1 MHEREL
7 TDTGTGGPPAAP
19 APEVTRAPSAHAAI
33 WWRLVLGVLVAVL
46 GTLLL
51 VKVVGGSSGP
61 RTTTDLTLDLAVG
74 AGRGDGHPRVGL
86 RRTSASDRPPCRSSL
101 PSSRTPMTRSPR
113 AVPPAPVS
121 RSSCSSAPS
130 SARSAPRSGG
140 PSSRHCRGSGPSRRS
155 TTSTRPRP
163 TSPRTRRRSAS
174 TTSPTTATTS
184 RSAPTRSRSDVLG
197 PSGYARLMRV
207 PRAAL
212 IVERRLDPTATYPF
226 VDVANRVVVR
236 QVGLSPDHLRGR
248 QPRPGRGRARR
259 RDEPRHRVHRRLG
272 ELPHRRRSAWP
283 TRERPAAVCHS
294 RGVRVADAALRIA
307 G

>member
-61 RTTTDLTLDLAVG
+61 RTTTDLTLTSPSVLAEVTGIPASVFDHVG
-74 AGRGDGHPRVGL
+74 V
-86 RRTSASDRPPCRSSL
+86 
-101 PSSRTPMTRSPR
+101 RSP
-113 AVPPAPVS
+113 AVPIVPPVVTHADDTLTARGAAGARVPVVLFIGTEFNPFSAAERWPLVAALS
-121 RSSCSSAPS
+121 RF
-130 SARSAPRSGG
+130 GTF
-140 PSSRHCRGSGPSRRS
+140 
-155 TTSTRPRP
+155 TTLHDVDS
-163 TSPRTRRRSAS
+163 
-174 TTSPTTATTS
+174 SPTDF
-184 RSAPTRSRSDVLG
+184 APDTPTFSFYDVAYHSDYLALRAYEVASDVLG

-236 QVGLSPDHLRGR
+236 QVGLSPITFVGVS
-248 QPRPGRGRARR
+248 
-259 RDEPRHRVHRRLG
+259 RDQVAGALADVTNPVTESIVA
-272 ELPHRRRSAWP
+272 SANYL
-283 TRERPAAVCHS
+283 TAAICLADAQRPAAVCHS